1 MSDKAQVVVTL
12 LGCEVDENGQLVL
25 SQRRLT
31 YGDVIARRQA
41 LSRQLV
47 DPANCDPTLAQ
58 FHDVR
63 KEDKADAIATR

>member
-1 MSDKAQVVVTL
+1 MSDNPVVATVLIYVT
-12 LGCEVDENGQLVL
+12 DSNGQSILREVP
-25 SQRRLT
+25 LT

-47 DPANCDPTLAQ
+47 DPINCDPTLTQ

-63 KEDKADAIATR
+63 EEDKPNAIATR

>member
-1 MSDKAQVVVTL
+1 MEGQFVVTVL
-12 LGCEVDENGQLVL
+12 DYEMDADGNRVLCE
-25 SQRRLT
+25 RRLT

-47 DPANCDPTLAQ
+47 DPANCDPTLTQ

-63 KEDKADAIATR
+63 KEDKPNAIATR